1 MKPKNLL
8 FTRRH
13 YCMIIVELAC
23 NRSITAEYNETRV
36 LFFFGRAWENDRI
49 RQWLCPE
56 EKDDIKEKRM
66 MMLIGWLYNKGVV
79 FDGHCYRTNIAIC
92 LIKAGVLCGVTN
104 YRTNKNYMCMK
115 MPKDVQKE
123 SNKIFSD
130 IFEFVTK
137 KMQK

>member
-1 MKPKNLL
+1 
-8 FTRRH
+8 
-13 YCMIIVELAC
+13 MIIVVLSW
-23 NRSITAEYNETRV
+23 NSSITAECNETPV

-79 FDGHCYRTNIAIC
+79 FDGRCYRTNIAIC
-92 LIKAGVLCGVTN
+92 LINAGVLRGVTN

-123 SNKIFSD
+123 SHKIFSD

>member
-1 MKPKNLL
+1 
-8 FTRRH
+8 
-13 YCMIIVELAC
+13 MIIVELAC
-23 NRSITAEYNETRV
+23 DRSITAENNETRL
-36 LFFFGRAWENDRI
+36 LFFFMRAWENDRI
-49 RQWLCPE
+49 RQWLCPD
-56 EKDDIKEKRM
+56 EKEDIKEKRL

-79 FDGHCYRTNIAIC
+79 FDGRCYRTNIATC
-92 LIKAGVLCGVTN
+92 LIKAGALHGVTN

-123 SNKIFSD
+123 SHKIFSD

>member
-66 MMLIGWLYNKGVV
+66 MMLIG
-79 FDGHCYRTNIAIC
+79 
-92 LIKAGVLCGVTN
+92 
-104 YRTNKNYMCMK
+104 
-115 MPKDVQKE
+115 
-123 SNKIFSD
+123 
-130 IFEFVTK
+130 
-137 KMQK
+137 

>member
-1 MKPKNLL
+1 
-8 FTRRH
+8 
-13 YCMIIVELAC
+13 MIIVELAC
-23 NRSITAEYNETRV
+23 DRSITTENNETRL
-36 LFFFGRAWENDRI
+36 LFFFMRAWENDRI
-49 RQWLCPE
+49 RQWLCPD
-56 EKDDIKEKRM
+56 EKEDIKEKRL

-79 FDGHCYRTNIAIC
+79 FDGRCYRTNIATC
-92 LIKAGVLCGVTN
+92 LIKAGALHGVTN

-123 SNKIFSD
+123 SHKILSD